1 MADYDPIVVIPE
13 QVPDQASVI
22 DTGDIDNPWRE
33 IWWTAETVS
42 GVSENV
48 MSWLVAQG
56 WKITAVASDNSTVPP
71 TLTYALKKQ
80 QLDNTQVLL
89 QLCNSYTDAANDAQ
103 FANAVR
109 YKEIVLDS
117 KSMIDS
123 SQTQFEQQITQQN
136 ADLGVYITD
145 LDNYMDAIEAD
156 IDANVSGLETDYG
169 THKGLANG
177 FLDDLGTTEVA
188 RINELFASTLAV
200 QLQGLTDRGLYSSGV
215 AADITER
222 NQRDRDEQLQK
233 HYDSLARE
241 NLGNE
246 HVLWG
251 QRVQLSEQANQAI
264 VQKMNTS
271 VARLEGWKSVAAE
284 NQRLMAYQLDTRN
297 KLLVGLYA
305 FVERR
310 EDIAPEWKDMSQMI
324 AGLADSA
331 GGWIS
336 P

>member
-1 MADYDPIVVIPE
+1 MANPIVVPYEDPE
-13 QVPDQASVI
+13 QSPIALDDVA
-22 DTGDIDNPWRE
+22 NPWLST
-33 IWWTAETVS
+33 WWTAETVS

-48 MSWLVAQG
+48 MGWLVAQG
-56 WKITAVASDNSTVPP
+56 WKITAVASDASTVPP
-71 TLTYALKKQ
+71 TLTYSLGKQAL
-80 QLDNTQVLL
+80 DPTGTLL
-89 QLCNSYTDAANDAQ
+89 SLCNSYTKAANDAR
-103 FANAVR
+103 FANEVR
-109 YKEIVLDS
+109 YNEVVTDWAETIA
-117 KSMIDS
+117 S

-145 LDNYMDAIEAD
+145 LDTYMDEIDTLTTANAD
-156 IDANVSGLETDYG
+156 NLAADYS
-169 THKGLANG
+169 THKGVADGLLTG
-177 FLDDLGTTEVA
+177 LGTTEVA

-233 HYDSLARE
+233 HYDSLNRE
-241 NLGNE
+241 QLGNE
-246 HVLWG
+246 HTLWG
-251 QRVQLSEQANQAI
+251 QRVQVAAQNNTAI
-264 VQKMNTS
+264 VQKMQTS
-271 VARLEGWKSVAAE
+271 VARLDGWKTVAAD

-297 KLLVGLYA
+297 QLLIGLYS

-310 EDIAPEWKDMSQMI
+310 NDIGPEWRDMSKMI
-324 AGLADSA
+324 AGLGDSG